1 MIYVSFSPLF
11 LFCDKKYTLKKVNS
25 HILWLAIIDTIP
37 LKRDTHSNISQQRCF
52 LTAKKIFCLTGTRNT
67 LVFPFK
73 KQFSRQY
80 LGFWLI
86 YYLCNYLCLTSLHR
100 KGYFVNFFNPW
111 TYIHIA
117 GCDYIS
123 TLQLFEI
130 KLFTARFNG
139 TSVEEASCWH
149 ILSSCTVLHDVPYW
163 IVWTHL
169 SPMTSAPEAVCF
181 YQQILLFLIWHPIH
195 GAK

>member
-1 MIYVSFSPLF
+1 MCNWYIHANIYSPLLFFKKYFYRMIYVSFSPLF

-139 TSVEEASCWH
+139 IQLKKLVAG
-149 ILSSCTVLHDVPYW
+149 ISSHLVLCCMMCL
-163 IVWTHL
+163 T
-169 SPMTSAPEAVCF
+169 E
-181 YQQILLFLIWHPIH
+181 
-195 GAK
+195 